1 MGYTISPIGL
11 LVHAHDDWPCAVC
24 RPQYLTE
31 SRGPCLCLQC
41 ARNLM
46 TAAAE
51 KALHS
56 KLGWN
61 IAY

>member
-1 MGYTISPIGL
+1 M
-11 LVHAHDDWPCAVC
+11 HACDDWPCAVC

-31 SRGPCLCLQC
+31 GRGPYLCLKC